1 MEEDFVERRDSPRV
15 PFEFMVREKALG
27 GSFEQKSGNL
37 SLGGIFFTGNH
48 PPVGSEV
55 EVRFVVP
62 GDEREIE
69 AAGEVIRVRR
79 TGDHF
84 GSHIRFTEIAVEG
97 ELAVARYLQAV
108 TAKP

>member
-1 MEEDFVERRDSPRV
+1 MGSDFVERRDSPRV
-15 PFEFMVREKALG
+15 PFEFMVRERALG

-37 SLGGIFFTGNH
+37 SLGGIYFTGSH
-48 PPVGSEV
+48 PPVGAEV
-55 EVRFVVP
+55 EVRFVLP
-62 GDEREIE
+62 GNEDEVE

-79 TGDHF
+79 TLDLF
-84 GSHIRFTEIAVEG
+84 GSHIRFTEISIEG